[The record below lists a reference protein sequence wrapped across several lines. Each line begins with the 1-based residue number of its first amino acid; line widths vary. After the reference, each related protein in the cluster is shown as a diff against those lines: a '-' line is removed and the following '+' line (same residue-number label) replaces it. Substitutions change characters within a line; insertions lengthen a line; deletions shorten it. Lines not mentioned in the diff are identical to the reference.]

1 MKKILVC
8 DDDQDILDLVRMV
21 LEDNFQVTAEI
32 DSTRLM
38 QRAATLKPDLILLD
52 MWMPHLRGDQLTT
65 VLKKQP
71 DSSNIPVVIF
81 SASKDG
87 REEAFS
93 AGADDFLAKPFD
105 IDELINIAKQYTK
118 QPA

>member
-8 DDDQDILDLVRMV
+8 DDDQDILDLVTLV
-21 LEDNFQVTAEI
+21 LEDTFQVTAEI
-32 DSTRLM
+32 DSTQLM
-38 QRAATLKPDLILLD
+38 QRAAVLKPDLILLD

-65 VLKKQP
+65 ALKKQP
-71 DSSNIPVVIF
+71 GSSSIPVVIF

-93 AGADDFLAKPFD
+93 AGADAFLAKPFD
-105 IDELINIAKQYTK
+105 IDELSNIAERYTK
-118 QPA
+118 QSA